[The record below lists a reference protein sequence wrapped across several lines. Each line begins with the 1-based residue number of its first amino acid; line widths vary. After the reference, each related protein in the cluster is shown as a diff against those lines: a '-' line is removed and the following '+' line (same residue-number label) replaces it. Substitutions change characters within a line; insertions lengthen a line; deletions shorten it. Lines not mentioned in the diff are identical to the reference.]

1 MYITPKRWSTIFI
14 RMDLWTWRDTPS
26 SRGAQHVVTSS
37 DEKNVIIGAEL
48 ARNVLIVRVI
58 IRKNCSR
65 SRNVI
70 MVAMGKNGL
79 LRNTFRQRRKGS
91 LIYFHRRLRHINYKA
106 IERLAKDPASGIVLT
121 DRRRP
126 NCTICAQEKQ
136 PRYRQSKQDSDEH
149 SPIDQIGGVVCSDC
163 EETNAS

>member
-1 MYITPKRWSTIFI
+1 MGQRCIVTITDVYYAKALIHNILSYGSL
-14 RMDLWTWRDTPS
+14 DLKGHTPT

-37 DEKNVIIGAEL
+37 DEKNVIIGVEL
-48 ARNVLIVRVI
+48 ARNVLIVRVN

-70 MVAMGKNGL
+70 MVAMGKNGV

-106 IERLAKDPASGIVLT
+106 IERLQRILH
-121 DRRRP
+121 
-126 NCTICAQEKQ
+126 
-136 PRYRQSKQDSDEH
+136 RQLY
-149 SPIDQIGGVVCSDC
+149 
-163 EETNAS
+163 

>member
-1 MYITPKRWSTIFI
+1 
-14 RMDLWTWRDTPS
+14 
-26 SRGAQHVVTSS
+26 
-37 DEKNVIIGAEL
+37 
-48 ARNVLIVRVI
+48 
-58 IRKNCSR
+58 
-65 SRNVI
+65 
-70 MVAMGKNGL
+70 MGKNGL

-91 LIYFHRRLRHINYKA
+91 LIYFHRRLRHINYRA

-126 NCTICAQEKQ
+126 NCTICAQGKQ